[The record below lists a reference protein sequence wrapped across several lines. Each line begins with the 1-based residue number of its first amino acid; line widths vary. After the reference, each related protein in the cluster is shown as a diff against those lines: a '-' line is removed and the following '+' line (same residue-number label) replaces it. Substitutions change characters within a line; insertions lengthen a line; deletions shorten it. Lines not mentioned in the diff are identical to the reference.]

1 MRIIGLDVGTKRIG
15 IAKADTS
22 VRIAIPNGYVLVNG
36 QEIPEILRIARL
48 NDTNFFVVGLPRS
61 NDGNETAQSAY
72 ARKFADTLA
81 ASMPGARIYFQ
92 DESLTSVVAEE
103 RLKKRKKN
111 FEKGEIDAEAASIIL
126 QDFIENYAAKLAQ
139 NSASKI
145 PNRLVSP
152 AASMNSS
159 ASPATAISPSVNPA
173 ATLGSPEVQSIIN
186 EPTKSEPESTE
197 SPRPVKS
204 LEKPMKKVKRI
215 LLSLFILLFLAGLF
229 GGGYYWYSLQPVSSA
244 NCRFDSAKTAA
255 ESNEKEANSVC
266 EYQTIEISAGE
277 SVKQIANNLKQAD
290 LIRNPLAFELYAR
303 INNLHAKLKTGKYSF
318 RKTMSARAIA
328 KQLVNGVVSSDVF
341 NLTILPGTS
350 LLGDKGK
357 SQTGIIHQ
365 FRTLGYSEEEINQA
379 LTKHYDNPI
388 LKGLYANETKLSDL
402 KIPEKLA
409 LEGYLYGETYQ
420 FYNHEKLENVIT
432 TILNQFNDVVVSN
445 QLEEKFKAR
454 GFTLRQG
461 ITLASIIQKEARTE
475 DMPGVSMVFQ
485 NRWRQ
490 GIALGSD
497 VTATY
502 AADITGIDR
511 TNATNADILAVNS
524 LYNTRKYP
532 GLPPGPIAVP
542 SKAALL
548 AVAEP
553 DSSKAS
559 MLYFLTGDDGLMYY
573 SSTDAEHNQKIRD
586 HCQKLCKVQI

>member
-15 IAKADTS
+15 VAKADTS

-126 QDFIENYAAKLAQ
+126 QDFIEHYAAKLAQ
-139 NSASKI
+139 NSAVKI
-145 PNRLVSP
+145 PNQLASP
-152 AASMNSS
+152 ATNIDPS
-159 ASPATAISPSVNPA
+159 ASPAT
-173 ATLGSPEVQSIIN
+173 TLGSPEVQSIIN
-186 EPTKSEPESTE
+186 EPTKPELGSAE
-197 SPRPVKS
+197 SPRPDRS
-204 LEKPMKKVKRI
+204 LEKPMKKIKRI

-244 NCRFDSAKTAA
+244 NCRFDSAKAAA
-255 ESNEKEANSVC
+255 ESNEKESSSVC

-277 SVKQIANNLKQAD
+277 SVKQIANNLKRAD
-290 LIRNPLAFELYAR
+290 LIRNPFAFELYAR
-303 INNLHAKLKTGKYSF
+303 ISNLHAKLKAGKYSF

-341 NLTILPGTS
+341 NLTILPGTN

-379 LTKHYDNPI
+379 LTKHYDNPV
-388 LKGLYANETKLSDL
+388 LKGLYADETKLSNPD
-402 KIPEKLA
+402 IPAKLA

-454 GFTLRQG
+454 GLSLREG
-461 ITLASIIQKEARTE
+461 IILASIIQKEARTE

-485 NRWRQ
+485 NRLKQ

-524 LYNTRKYP
+524 LYNTRKFP

>member
-15 IAKADTS
+15 VAKADTS

-126 QDFIENYAAKLAQ
+126 QDFIEHYAAKLAQ
-139 NSASKI
+139 NSAVKI
-145 PNRLVSP
+145 PNQL
-152 AASMNSS
+152 ASS
-159 ASPATAISPSVNPA
+159 AVNIDPSASPA

-186 EPTKSEPESTE
+186 EPTKSEPESSE
-197 SPRPVKS
+197 SPRPAKS
-204 LEKPMKKVKRI
+204 SEKPMKKVKRI
-215 LLSLFILLFLAGLF
+215 LLSFFILLFLAGLF

-244 NCRFDSAKTAA
+244 NCRFDSAKAAA
-255 ESNEKEANSVC
+255 ESNEKESNSVC

-341 NLTILPGTS
+341 NLTILPGTN

-379 LTKHYDNPI
+379 LTKHYDNPV
-388 LKGLYANETKLSDL
+388 LKGLYADENKLSNPD
-402 KIPEKLA
+402 IPAKLA

-432 TILNQFNDVVVSN
+432 TILNQINDVVVSN

-454 GFTLRQG
+454 GFTLREG
-461 ITLASIIQKEARTE
+461 ITLASIIQKEANTE

-485 NRWRQ
+485 NRLKQ

-524 LYNTRKYP
+524 LYNTRKFP

-573 SSTDAEHNQKIRD
+573 SRTDAEHNQKIRD

>member
-15 IAKADTS
+15 VAKADTS

-36 QEIPEILRIARL
+36 QEIPEILRIAKL

-126 QDFIENYAAKLAQ
+126 QDFIEHYAAKLAQ
-139 NSASKI
+139 NSAVKI
-145 PNRLVSP
+145 PNQLASP
-152 AASMNSS
+152 AANIDPS
-159 ASPATAISPSVNPA
+159 ASPAS
-173 ATLGSPEVQSIIN
+173 TLGSPEVQSIIN
-186 EPTKSEPESTE
+186 EPTKSEAESTE
-197 SPRPVKS
+197 SPRPDRS

-215 LLSLFILLFLAGLF
+215 LFSLFILLFLAGLF

-244 NCRFDSAKTAA
+244 NCRFDSAKAA
-255 ESNEKEANSVC
+255 SESNEKEADSNC
-266 EYQTIEISAGE
+266 EYQTIEVTAGE
-277 SVKQIANNLKQAD
+277 SVKEIANNLKQAD
-290 LIRNPLAFELYAR
+290 LIRNPQAFELYAR

-341 NLTILPGTS
+341 NLTILPGTN

-379 LTKHYDNPI
+379 LTKHYDNPV
-388 LKGLYANETKLSDL
+388 LKGLYADENKLSNPD
-402 KIPEKLA
+402 IPAKLA

-454 GFTLRQG
+454 GLSLREG
-461 ITLASIIQKEARTE
+461 ITLASIIQKEANTE

-485 NRWRQ
+485 NRLKQ

-511 TNATNADILAVNS
+511 ANATNADILAVNS
-524 LYNTRKYP
+524 LYNTRKFP

-573 SSTDAEHNQKIRD
+573 SRTDAEHNQKIRD

>member
-61 NDGNETAQSAY
+61 NDDNETAQSAY

-159 ASPATAISPSVNPA
+159 ASPATAISPSFSPA
-173 ATLGSPEVQSIIN
+173 TTLGSSEVQSIIN
-186 EPTKSEPESTE
+186 EPTKSESESTE
-197 SPRPVKS
+197 SPRPAKS
-204 LEKPMKKVKRI
+204 SEKPMKKVKRI

-244 NCRFDSAKTAA
+244 NCRFDSAKAA
-255 ESNEKEANSVC
+255 SESNEKESNSVC

-277 SVKQIANNLKQAD
+277 SVKQIANNLKRAD

-454 GFTLRQG
+454 GLSLRRG
-461 ITLASIIQKEARTE
+461 IILASIIQKEANTE

-485 NRWRQ
+485 NRLKR

-511 TNATNADILAVNS
+511 TTATNADILAVDS
-524 LYNTRKYP
+524 FYNTRKYP

>member
-15 IAKADTS
+15 VAKADTS
-22 VRIAIPNGYVLVNG
+22 VRIAIPNGFVLVNG

-126 QDFIENYAAKLAQ
+126 QDFIEHYAAKLAQ
-139 NSASKI
+139 NAASKI
-145 PNRLVSP
+145 PNQLVNPVANITPSV
-152 AASMNSS
+152 
-159 ASPATAISPSVNPA
+159 SPATAISPSVDPA
-173 ATLGSPEVQSIIN
+173 TTLGSPEIQSIIN

-197 SPRPVKS
+197 SPRPDRS

-215 LLSLFILLFLAGLF
+215 LLSFFILLFLAGLF

-244 NCRFDSAKTAA
+244 NCRFDSAKAAA
-255 ESNEKEANSVC
+255 ESNEKESNSVC

-341 NLTILPGTS
+341 NLTILPGTN

-379 LTKHYDNPI
+379 LTKHYDNPV
-388 LKGLYANETKLSDL
+388 LKGLYADETKLSNPE
-402 KIPEKLA
+402 IPVKLA

-454 GFTLRQG
+454 GLSLREG
-461 ITLASIIQKEARTE
+461 IILASIIQKEARTE

-485 NRWRQ
+485 NRLKQ

-524 LYNTRKYP
+524 LYNTRKFP

>member
-15 IAKADTS
+15 VAKADTS

-61 NDGNETAQSAY
+61 NNGNETAQSAY

-126 QDFIENYAAKLAQ
+126 QDFIEHYAAKLAQ

-145 PNRLVSP
+145 PNQLVNATTNINP
-152 AASMNSS
+152 S
-159 ASPATAISPSVNPA
+159 ASPA

-186 EPTKSEPESTE
+186 EPTKSESESSE
-197 SPRPVKS
+197 SPRPAKS
-204 LEKPMKKVKRI
+204 SEKPMKKVKRI
-215 LLSLFILLFLAGLF
+215 LLSFFILLFLAGLF

-244 NCRFDSAKTAA
+244 NCRFDSAKAAA
-255 ESNEKEANSVC
+255 ESNEKESNSVC

-341 NLTILPGTS
+341 NLTILPGTN

-379 LTKHYDNPI
+379 LTKHYDNPV
-388 LKGLYANETKLSDL
+388 LKGLYADETKLSNPE
-402 KIPEKLA
+402 IPVKLA

-454 GFTLRQG
+454 GFTLREG
-461 ITLASIIQKEARTE
+461 IILASIIQKEARTE

-511 TNATNADILAVNS
+511 ANATNADILAVNS
-524 LYNTRKYP
+524 LYNTRKFP

-553 DSSKAS
+553 DSSKAP

>member
-15 IAKADTS
+15 VAKADTS

-126 QDFIENYAAKLAQ
+126 QDFIEHYAAKLAQ
-139 NSASKI
+139 NSAVKI
-145 PNRLVSP
+145 PNQLASP
-152 AASMNSS
+152 AANIDPS
-159 ASPATAISPSVNPA
+159 ASPA

-186 EPTKSEPESTE
+186 EPTKSEPESSE
-197 SPRPVKS
+197 SPRPAKS
-204 LEKPMKKVKRI
+204 SEKPMKKVKRI

-244 NCRFDSAKTAA
+244 NCRFDSAKAA
-255 ESNEKEANSVC
+255 SESNEKEADSNC
-266 EYQTIEISAGE
+266 EYQTIEVTAGE
-277 SVKQIANNLKQAD
+277 SVKEIANNLKQAD
-290 LIRNPLAFELYAR
+290 LIRNPMAFELYAR
-303 INNLHAKLKTGKYSF
+303 ISNLHAKLKAGKYSF

-341 NLTILPGTS
+341 NLTILPGTN

-388 LKGLYANETKLSDL
+388 LKGLYADETKLSNPD
-402 KIPEKLA
+402 IPAKLA

-454 GFTLRQG
+454 GFTLREG
-461 ITLASIIQKEARTE
+461 ITLASIIQKEANTE

-485 NRWRQ
+485 NRLRQ

-511 TNATNADILAVNS
+511 ANATNADILAVNS
-524 LYNTRKYP
+524 LYNTRKFP

>member
-15 IAKADTS
+15 VAKADTS

-126 QDFIENYAAKLAQ
+126 QDFIEHYAAKLAQ

-145 PNRLVSP
+145 PNQLVN
-152 AASMNSS
+152 AATNINPS
-159 ASPATAISPSVNPA
+159 ASPA

-186 EPTKSEPESTE
+186 EPTKSESESSE
-197 SPRPVKS
+197 SPRPAKS
-204 LEKPMKKVKRI
+204 SEKPMKKVKRI
-215 LLSLFILLFLAGLF
+215 LLSFFILLFLAGLF

-244 NCRFDSAKTAA
+244 NCRFDSAKAAA
-255 ESNEKEANSVC
+255 ESNEKESNSVC

-341 NLTILPGTS
+341 NLTILPGTN

-379 LTKHYDNPI
+379 LTKHYDNPV
-388 LKGLYANETKLSDL
+388 LKGLYADETKLSNPE
-402 KIPEKLA
+402 IPVKLA

-454 GFTLRQG
+454 GFTLREG
-461 ITLASIIQKEARTE
+461 IILASIIQKEARTE

-511 TNATNADILAVNS
+511 ANATNADILAVNS
-524 LYNTRKYP
+524 LYNTRKFP

>member
-15 IAKADTS
+15 VAKADTS

-145 PNRLVSP
+145 PNQLVSP
-152 AASMNSS
+152 AANINPS
-159 ASPATAISPSVNPA
+159 ASPAN
-173 ATLGSPEVQSIIN
+173 TLGSPEVQSIIN
-186 EPTKSEPESTE
+186 EPTKSESESSE
-197 SPRPVKS
+197 SPRPAKS
-204 LEKPMKKVKRI
+204 SEKPMKKVKRI
-215 LLSLFILLFLAGLF
+215 LLSFFILLFLAGLF

-244 NCRFDSAKTAA
+244 NCRFDSAKAAA
-255 ESNEKEANSVC
+255 ESNEKESNSVC

-341 NLTILPGTS
+341 NLTILPGTN

-379 LTKHYDNPI
+379 LTKHYDNPV
-388 LKGLYANETKLSDL
+388 LKGLYADETKLSNPE
-402 KIPEKLA
+402 IPVKLA

-454 GFTLRQG
+454 GLSLREG
-461 ITLASIIQKEARTE
+461 IILASIIQKEARTE

-485 NRWRQ
+485 NRLKQ

-524 LYNTRKYP
+524 LYNTRKFP

>member
-15 IAKADTS
+15 VAKADTS

-139 NSASKI
+139 NAASKI
-145 PNRLVSP
+145 PNQLVN
-152 AASMNSS
+152 AATNINPS
-159 ASPATAISPSVNPA
+159 ASPA

-186 EPTKSEPESTE
+186 EPTKSETESSE
-197 SPRPVKS
+197 SPRPAKS
-204 LEKPMKKVKRI
+204 SEKPMKKVKRTLFSI
-215 LLSLFILLFLAGLF
+215 LILIFLAGLF

-244 NCRFDSAKTAA
+244 NCRFDSAKAAA

-277 SVKQIANNLKQAD
+277 SVKQIANNLKQAG

-341 NLTILPGTS
+341 NLTILPGTN

-379 LTKHYDNPI
+379 LTKHYDNPV
-388 LKGLYANETKLSDL
+388 LKGLYADETKLSNPE
-402 KIPEKLA
+402 IPAKLA

-454 GFTLRQG
+454 GLSLREG
-461 ITLASIIQKEARTE
+461 IILASIIQKEARTE

-485 NRWRQ
+485 NRLKQ

-524 LYNTRKYP
+524 LYNTRKFP

>member
-15 IAKADTS
+15 VAKADTS

-126 QDFIENYAAKLAQ
+126 QDFIEHYAAKLAQ
-139 NSASKI
+139 NAASKI
-145 PNRLVSP
+145 PNQL
-152 AASMNSS
+152 
-159 ASPATAISPSVNPA
+159 VNPVA
-173 ATLGSPEVQSIIN
+173 EMNPSFSPVSTLGSPEVQSIIN
-186 EPTKSEPESTE
+186 EPTKSESESTE
-197 SPRPVKS
+197 APRPDRS

-229 GGGYYWYSLQPVSSA
+229 GGGYYWYSLQSVSSA
-244 NCRFDSAKTAA
+244 NCRFDSAKAA
-255 ESNEKEANSVC
+255 SESNEKEADSNC
-266 EYQTIEISAGE
+266 EYQTIEVTAGE
-277 SVKQIANNLKQAD
+277 SVKEIANNLKQAD
-290 LIRNPLAFELYAR
+290 LIRNPMAFELYAR
-303 INNLHAKLKTGKYSF
+303 ISNLHAKLKAGKYSF

-341 NLTILPGTS
+341 NLTILPGTN

-379 LTKHYDNPI
+379 LTKHYDNPV
-388 LKGLYANETKLSDL
+388 LKGLYADETKLSNPE
-402 KIPEKLA
+402 IPAKLA

-454 GFTLRQG
+454 GLSLREG
-461 ITLASIIQKEARTE
+461 ITLASIIQKEANTE

-485 NRWRQ
+485 NRLKQ

-524 LYNTRKYP
+524 LYNTRKFP

>member
-15 IAKADTS
+15 VAKADTS

-126 QDFIENYAAKLAQ
+126 QDFIEHYAAKLAQ
-139 NSASKI
+139 NAASKI
-145 PNRLVSP
+145 PNQLVNPVAEMNPSFSP
-152 AASMNSS
+152 AS
-159 ASPATAISPSVNPA
+159 
-173 ATLGSPEVQSIIN
+173 TLGSPEVQSIIN
-186 EPTKSEPESTE
+186 EPTKSESESSE
-197 SPRPVKS
+197 SPRPAKS
-204 LEKPMKKVKRI
+204 SEKPMKKVKRI
-215 LLSLFILLFLAGLF
+215 LLSFFILLFLAGLF

-244 NCRFDSAKTAA
+244 NCRFDSAKAAA
-255 ESNEKEANSVC
+255 ESNEKESNSVC

-341 NLTILPGTS
+341 NLTILPGTN

-379 LTKHYDNPI
+379 LTKHYDNPV
-388 LKGLYANETKLSDL
+388 LKGLYADETKLSNPE
-402 KIPEKLA
+402 IPVKLA

-454 GFTLRQG
+454 GFTLREG

-485 NRWRQ
+485 NRLKQ

-524 LYNTRKYP
+524 LYNTRKFP

>member
-1 MRIIGLDVGTKRIG
+1 MRIIGLDVGTRRIG
-15 IAKADTS
+15 VAKADTS

-126 QDFIENYAAKLAQ
+126 QDFIEHYAAKLAQ
-139 NSASKI
+139 NSAVKI
-145 PNRLVSP
+145 PNQLASP
-152 AASMNSS
+152 AANIDPS
-159 ASPATAISPSVNPA
+159 ASPV

-186 EPTKSEPESTE
+186 EPIKSESESTE
-197 SPRPVKS
+197 APRPDRS

-215 LLSLFILLFLAGLF
+215 IFSLLILIFLAGLF

-244 NCRFDSAKTAA
+244 NCRFDSAKAAA
-255 ESNEKEANSVC
+255 ESNEKESNSVC

-341 NLTILPGTS
+341 NLTILPGTN

-388 LKGLYANETKLSDL
+388 LKGLYADETKLSNPE
-402 KIPEKLA
+402 IPAKLA

-454 GFTLRQG
+454 GLSLREG
-461 ITLASIIQKEARTE
+461 IILASIIQKEARTE

-485 NRWRQ
+485 NRRRL

-524 LYNTRKYP
+524 LYNTRKFP

>member
-15 IAKADTS
+15 VAKADTS

-126 QDFIENYAAKLAQ
+126 QDFIEHYAAKLAQ
-139 NSASKI
+139 NSAVKI
-145 PNRLVSP
+145 PNQLVSP
-152 AASMNSS
+152 VTSMNQSI
-159 ASPATAISPSVNPA
+159 SPAT
-173 ATLGSPEVQSIIN
+173 TLGSPEVQSIIN
-186 EPTKSEPESTE
+186 ESTKSEPESTE
-197 SPRPVKS
+197 SPRPDRS

-229 GGGYYWYSLQPVSSA
+229 GGGYYWYSLQSVSSA
-244 NCRFDSAKTAA
+244 NCRFDSAKAA
-255 ESNEKEANSVC
+255 SESNEKEADSNC
-266 EYQTIEISAGE
+266 EYQTIEVTAGE
-277 SVKQIANNLKQAD
+277 SVKEIANNLKRAD
-290 LIRNPLAFELYAR
+290 LIRNPMAFELYAR
-303 INNLHAKLKTGKYSF
+303 INNLHAKLKAGKYSF

-341 NLTILPGTS
+341 NLTILPGTN

-379 LTKHYDNPI
+379 LTKHYDNPV
-388 LKGLYANETKLSDL
+388 LKGLYADENKLSNPD
-402 KIPEKLA
+402 IPAKLA

-454 GFTLRQG
+454 GFTLREG
-461 ITLASIIQKEARTE
+461 ITLASIIQKEANTE

-485 NRWRQ
+485 NRLKQ

-524 LYNTRKYP
+524 LYNTRKFP

>member
-15 IAKADTS
+15 VAKADTS

-126 QDFIENYAAKLAQ
+126 QDFIEDYAAKLAQ
-139 NSASKI
+139 NTSSKI
-145 PNRLVSP
+145 PNQLT
-152 AASMNSS
+152 
-159 ASPATAISPSVNPA
+159 SPAT
-173 ATLGSPEVQSIIN
+173 TLESPEIQSIIN
-186 EPTKSEPESTE
+186 EFSKADGESSKTEDHPKNQSEQIESA
-197 SPRPVKS
+197 
-204 LEKPMKKVKRI
+204 EKPMKKVKRT
-215 LLSLFILLFLAGLF
+215 LLSLFDLIFLAGLF

-244 NCRFDSAKTAA
+244 NCRFDSAKAAA

-290 LIRNPLAFELYAR
+290 LIRNPFAFELYAR

-341 NLTILPGTS
+341 NLTILPGTN

-379 LTKHYDNPI
+379 LTKHYNNPV
-388 LKGLYANETKLSDL
+388 LKGLYADEAKLSNPD
-402 KIPEKLA
+402 IPAKLA

-454 GFTLRQG
+454 GFTLREG

-485 NRWRQ
+485 NRLKQ

-524 LYNTRKYP
+524 LYNTRKFP

>member
-15 IAKADTS
+15 VAKADTS

-126 QDFIENYAAKLAQ
+126 QDFIEHYAAKLAQ
-139 NSASKI
+139 NAASKI
-145 PNRLVSP
+145 PNQLVNPVAEMNPSFSP
-152 AASMNSS
+152 AS
-159 ASPATAISPSVNPA
+159 
-173 ATLGSPEVQSIIN
+173 TLGSPEVQSIIN
-186 EPTKSEPESTE
+186 EPTKSESESSE
-197 SPRPVKS
+197 SPRPAKS
-204 LEKPMKKVKRI
+204 SEKPMKKVKRI
-215 LLSLFILLFLAGLF
+215 LFSFLILIFLAGLF

-244 NCRFDSAKTAA
+244 NCRFDSAKAAA
-255 ESNEKEANSVC
+255 ESNEKEANFVC

-277 SVKQIANNLKQAD
+277 SVKQIANNLKRAD
-290 LIRNPLAFELYAR
+290 LIRNPFAFELYAR
-303 INNLHAKLKTGKYSF
+303 ISNLHAKLKAGKYSF

-341 NLTILPGTS
+341 NLTILPGTN

-379 LTKHYDNPI
+379 LTKHYDNPV
-388 LKGLYANETKLSDL
+388 LKGLYADETKLSNPD
-402 KIPEKLA
+402 IPAKLA

-454 GFTLRQG
+454 GLSLREG
-461 ITLASIIQKEARTE
+461 IILASIIQKEARTE

-485 NRWRQ
+485 NRLKQ

-524 LYNTRKYP
+524 LYNTRKFP

>member
-15 IAKADTS
+15 VAKADTS

-139 NSASKI
+139 NSAVKI
-145 PNRLVSP
+145 PNQLVSP
-152 AASMNSS
+152 VTSMNQSI
-159 ASPATAISPSVNPA
+159 SPAT
-173 ATLGSPEVQSIIN
+173 TLGSPEVQSIIN
-186 EPTKSEPESTE
+186 ESTKSEPESTE
-197 SPRPVKS
+197 SPRPDRS

-244 NCRFDSAKTAA
+244 NCRFDSAKTAS
-255 ESNEKEANSVC
+255 ESNEKEADSNC
-266 EYQTIEISAGE
+266 EYQTIEVTAGE
-277 SVKQIANNLKQAD
+277 SVKEIASSLKQAD
-290 LIRNPLAFELYAR
+290 LIRNPHAFELYAR
-303 INNLHAKLKTGKYSF
+303 INNLHAKLKAGKYSF

-341 NLTILPGTS
+341 NLTILPGTN

-379 LTKHYDNPI
+379 LTKHYDNPV
-388 LKGLYANETKLSDL
+388 LKGLYADETKLSNPE
-402 KIPEKLA
+402 IPVKLA

-445 QLEEKFKAR
+445 QLEEKFKTR
-454 GFTLRQG
+454 GFTLREG
-461 ITLASIIQKEARTE
+461 IILASIIQKEANTE

-485 NRWRQ
+485 NRLKQ

-524 LYNTRKYP
+524 LYNTRKFP

-573 SSTDAEHNQKIRD
+573 SGTDAEHNQKIRD

>member
-15 IAKADTS
+15 VAKADTS

-126 QDFIENYAAKLAQ
+126 QDFIEHYAAKLAQ
-139 NSASKI
+139 NAASKI
-145 PNRLVSP
+145 PNQLVNPVAEMNPSFSP
-152 AASMNSS
+152 AS
-159 ASPATAISPSVNPA
+159 
-173 ATLGSPEVQSIIN
+173 TLGSPEVQSIIN
-186 EPTKSEPESTE
+186 EPTKSESESSE
-197 SPRPVKS
+197 SPRPAKS
-204 LEKPMKKVKRI
+204 SEKPMKKVKRI
-215 LLSLFILLFLAGLF
+215 LLSFFILLFLAGLF

-244 NCRFDSAKTAA
+244 NCRFDSAKAAA
-255 ESNEKEANSVC
+255 ESNEKESNSVC

-303 INNLHAKLKTGKYSF
+303 ISNLHAKLKAGKYSF

-341 NLTILPGTS
+341 NLTILPGTN

-379 LTKHYDNPI
+379 LTKHYDNPV
-388 LKGLYANETKLSDL
+388 LKGLYADETKLSNPD
-402 KIPEKLA
+402 IPAKLA

-454 GFTLRQG
+454 GLSLREG
-461 ITLASIIQKEARTE
+461 IILASIIQKEARTE

-485 NRWRQ
+485 NRLRQ

-511 TNATNADILAVNS
+511 ANATNADILAVNS
-524 LYNTRKYP
+524 LYNTRKFP

>member
-15 IAKADTS
+15 VAKADTS

-159 ASPATAISPSVNPA
+159 VSPATAISPSVSPA
-173 ATLGSPEVQSIIN
+173 TTLGSPEVQSIIN
-186 EPTKSEPESTE
+186 ESTKSEPESTE
-197 SPRPVKS
+197 TPRSDRS

-244 NCRFDSAKTAA
+244 NCRFDSAKAAA

-277 SVKQIANNLKQAD
+277 SVKQIANNLKQAG

-303 INNLHAKLKTGKYSF
+303 INNLHAKLKAGKYSF

-388 LKGLYANETKLSDL
+388 LKGLYADENKLSSLD
-402 KIPEKLA
+402 IPAKLS

-454 GFTLRQG
+454 GLSLRQG
-461 ITLASIIQKEARTE
+461 IILASIIQKEANTE

-485 NRWRQ
+485 NRLKR

-511 TNATNADILAVNS
+511 TNATNVDILAVNS
-524 LYNTRKYP
+524 LYNTRKFP

>member
-1 MRIIGLDVGTKRIG
+1 MRIISLDVGTKRIG
-15 IAKADTS
+15 VAKADTS
-22 VRIAIPNGYVLVNG
+22 VRIAIPNGFVLVNG

-126 QDFIENYAAKLAQ
+126 QDFIEHYAAKLAQ
-139 NSASKI
+139 NSAVKI
-145 PNRLVSP
+145 PNQL
-152 AASMNSS
+152 ASS
-159 ASPATAISPSVNPA
+159 AVNIDPSASPA

-186 EPTKSEPESTE
+186 EPTKSEPESSE
-197 SPRPVKS
+197 SPRPAKS
-204 LEKPMKKVKRI
+204 SEKPMKKVKRI
-215 LLSLFILLFLAGLF
+215 LLSFFILLFLAGLF

-244 NCRFDSAKTAA
+244 NCRFDSAKAAA
-255 ESNEKEANSVC
+255 ESNEKESNSVC

-277 SVKQIANNLKQAD
+277 SVKQIANNLKQAG

-303 INNLHAKLKTGKYSF
+303 INNLHVKLKTGKYSF

-379 LTKHYDNPI
+379 LTKHYDNPV
-388 LKGLYANETKLSDL
+388 LKGLYADENKLSNPD
-402 KIPEKLA
+402 IPAKLA

-454 GFTLRQG
+454 GLSLREG
-461 ITLASIIQKEARTE
+461 ITLASIIQKEANTE

-485 NRWRQ
+485 NRLKQ

-511 TNATNADILAVNS
+511 ANATNADILAVNS
-524 LYNTRKYP
+524 LYNTRKFP

>member
-15 IAKADTS
+15 VAKADTS

-126 QDFIENYAAKLAQ
+126 QDFIEHYAAKLAQ

-145 PNRLVSP
+145 PNQLVNPVAEMNPSFSP
-152 AASMNSS
+152 AS
-159 ASPATAISPSVNPA
+159 
-173 ATLGSPEVQSIIN
+173 TLGSPEVQSIIN
-186 EPTKSEPESTE
+186 EPTKSESESSE
-197 SPRPVKS
+197 SPRPAKS
-204 LEKPMKKVKRI
+204 SEKPMKKVKRI
-215 LLSLFILLFLAGLF
+215 LLSFFILLFLAGLF

-244 NCRFDSAKTAA
+244 NCRFDSAKAAA
-255 ESNEKEANSVC
+255 ESNEKESNSAC

-318 RKTMSARAIA
+318 RKTMSARDIA

-388 LKGLYANETKLSDL
+388 LKGLYADEIKLSEPD
-402 KIPEKLA
+402 IPVKLA

-454 GFTLRQG
+454 GLSLREG
-461 ITLASIIQKEARTE
+461 IILASIIQKEAHTE

-485 NRWRQ
+485 NRLKR

-502 AADITGIDR
+502 AADIVGIDR
-511 TNATNADILAVNS
+511 ATATNADILAVES
-524 LYNTRKYP
+524 RYNTRKST

>member
-15 IAKADTS
+15 VAKADTS

-126 QDFIENYAAKLAQ
+126 QDFIEHYAAKLAQ
-139 NSASKI
+139 NSAIKI
-145 PNRLVSP
+145 PNQLASP

-159 ASPATAISPSVNPA
+159 ASPA

-197 SPRPVKS
+197 SPRPDRS
-204 LEKPMKKVKRI
+204 LEKPMKKIKRI

-244 NCRFDSAKTAA
+244 NCRFDSAKAAA
-255 ESNEKEANSVC
+255 ESNEKESNSVC

-341 NLTILPGTS
+341 NLTILPGTN

-379 LTKHYDNPI
+379 LTKHYDNPV
-388 LKGLYANETKLSDL
+388 LKGLYADETKLSNPE
-402 KIPEKLA
+402 IPVKLA

-454 GFTLRQG
+454 GLSLREG
-461 ITLASIIQKEARTE
+461 IILASIIQKEARTE

-485 NRWRQ
+485 NRLRQ

-511 TNATNADILAVNS
+511 ANATNADILAVNS
-524 LYNTRKYP
+524 LYNTRKFP

>member
-15 IAKADTS
+15 VAKADTS

-126 QDFIENYAAKLAQ
+126 QDFIEHYAAKLAQ
-139 NSASKI
+139 NSAIKI
-145 PNRLVSP
+145 PNQL
-152 AASMNSS
+152 
-159 ASPATAISPSVNPA
+159 ASPATATSPSVSPA
-173 ATLGSPEVQSIIN
+173 ATLGSPEVQFIIN
-186 EPTKSEPESTE
+186 EPTKSEAESTE
-197 SPRPVKS
+197 SPRPDRS

-244 NCRFDSAKTAA
+244 NCRFDSAKAA
-255 ESNEKEANSVC
+255 SESNEKEADSNC
-266 EYQTIEISAGE
+266 EYQTIEVTAGE
-277 SVKQIANNLKQAD
+277 SVKEIASSLKQAD
-290 LIRNPLAFELYAR
+290 LIRNPMAFELYAR

-341 NLTILPGTS
+341 NLTILPGTN

-388 LKGLYANETKLSDL
+388 LKGLYANENKLSNPD
-402 KIPEKLA
+402 IPAKLA

-454 GFTLRQG
+454 GLSLREG
-461 ITLASIIQKEARTE
+461 ITLASIIQKEAHTE

-485 NRWRQ
+485 NRLKR

-511 TNATNADILAVNS
+511 TAATNADILAVNS
-524 LYNTRKYP
+524 RYNTRKST
-532 GLPPGPIAVP
+532 GIPPGPIAVP

>member
-15 IAKADTS
+15 VAKADTS

-72 ARKFADTLA
+72 ARNFADTLA

-126 QDFIENYAAKLAQ
+126 QDFIEHYATKLAQ
-139 NSASKI
+139 NSAVKI
-145 PNRLVSP
+145 PNQLVNP
-152 AASMNSS
+152 AANIDPS
-159 ASPATAISPSVNPA
+159 ASPA

-186 EPTKSEPESTE
+186 EPTKPDLDSSE
-197 SPRPVKS
+197 SPRQAKS
-204 LEKPMKKVKRI
+204 PEKPMKKVKRI

-229 GGGYYWYSLQPVSSA
+229 GGGYYWYSLQSVSSA
-244 NCRFDSAKTAA
+244 NCRFDSAKAA
-255 ESNEKEANSVC
+255 SESNEKEADPNC
-266 EYQTIEISAGE
+266 EYQTIEVTAGE
-277 SVKQIANNLKQAD
+277 SVKEIAHNLKQAD

-303 INNLHAKLKTGKYSF
+303 INNLHAKLKAGKYSF

-341 NLTILPGTS
+341 NLTILPGTN

-379 LTKHYDNPI
+379 LTKHYDNPV
-388 LKGLYANETKLSDL
+388 LKGLYADETKLSNPD
-402 KIPEKLA
+402 IPAKLA

-454 GFTLRQG
+454 GFTLREG
-461 ITLASIIQKEARTE
+461 ITLASIIQKEANTE

-485 NRWRQ
+485 NRLKQ

-524 LYNTRKYP
+524 LYNTRKFP

>member
-15 IAKADTS
+15 VAKADTS

-126 QDFIENYAAKLAQ
+126 QDFIEHYAAKLAQ
-139 NSASKI
+139 NSTVKI
-145 PNRLVSP
+145 PNQLASP
-152 AASMNSS
+152 AANIDPS
-159 ASPATAISPSVNPA
+159 ASPA

-186 EPTKSEPESTE
+186 EPTKLEPESTE
-197 SPRPVKS
+197 SPRPDRS

-244 NCRFDSAKTAA
+244 NCRFDSAKAA
-255 ESNEKEANSVC
+255 SESNEKEADSNC
-266 EYQTIEISAGE
+266 EYQTIEVTAGE
-277 SVKQIANNLKQAD
+277 SVKEIASSLKQAD
-290 LIRNPLAFELYAR
+290 LIRNPHAFELYAR
-303 INNLHAKLKTGKYSF
+303 INNLHAKLKAGKYSF

-341 NLTILPGTS
+341 NLTILPGTN

-388 LKGLYANETKLSDL
+388 LKGLYADENKLSNPD
-402 KIPEKLA
+402 IPAKLA

-454 GFTLRQG
+454 GLSLREG
-461 ITLASIIQKEARTE
+461 ITLASIIQKEANTE

-485 NRWRQ
+485 NRLRQ

-511 TNATNADILAVNS
+511 TTATNADILAVNS
-524 LYNTRKYP
+524 LYNTRKFP

>member
-15 IAKADTS
+15 VAKADTS
-22 VRIAIPNGYVLVNG
+22 VRIAIPNGFVLVNG

-126 QDFIENYAAKLAQ
+126 QDFIEHYAAKLAQ

-145 PNRLVSP
+145 PNQLVNP
-152 AASMNSS
+152 AADITPSV
-159 ASPATAISPSVNPA
+159 SPATATSPYVSPA
-173 ATLGSPEVQSIIN
+173 TTLSSPEVQSIIN
-186 EPTKSEPESTE
+186 EPTKSEAESTE
-197 SPRPVKS
+197 SPRPDRS

-244 NCRFDSAKTAA
+244 NCRFDSAKAA
-255 ESNEKEANSVC
+255 SESNEKEADSSC
-266 EYQTIEISAGE
+266 EYQTIEVTAGE
-277 SVKQIANNLKQAD
+277 SVKEIASSLKQAD
-290 LIRNPLAFELYAR
+290 LIRNPHAFELYAR
-303 INNLHAKLKTGKYSF
+303 INNLHAKLKAGKYSF

-341 NLTILPGTS
+341 NLTILPGTN

-379 LTKHYDNPI
+379 LTKHYNNPV
-388 LKGLYANETKLSDL
+388 LKGLYADENKLSNPD
-402 KIPEKLA
+402 IPAKLA

-454 GFTLRQG
+454 GFTLREG
-461 ITLASIIQKEARTE
+461 ITLASIIQKEANTE

-485 NRWRQ
+485 NRLKQ

-524 LYNTRKYP
+524 LYNTRKFP

>member
-15 IAKADTS
+15 VAKADTS

-36 QEIPEILRIARL
+36 QEIPEILRIAKL

-139 NSASKI
+139 NAASKI
-145 PNRLVSP
+145 PNQL
-152 AASMNSS
+152 
-159 ASPATAISPSVNPA
+159 VNPVTEINPA
-173 ATLGSPEVQSIIN
+173 STLGSSEIQSIIN
-186 EPTKSEPESTE
+186 EPTKLEPESTE
-197 SPRPVKS
+197 SPRPDRS

-244 NCRFDSAKTAA
+244 NCRFDSAKAAA
-255 ESNEKEANSVC
+255 ESNEKEVNSVC
-266 EYQTIEISAGE
+266 EYQTIEVTAGE
-277 SVKQIANNLKQAD
+277 SVKEIANNLKQAD
-290 LIRNPLAFELYAR
+290 LIRNPFAFELYAR

-341 NLTILPGTS
+341 NLTILPGTN

-379 LTKHYDNPI
+379 LTKHYDNPV
-388 LKGLYANETKLSDL
+388 LKGLYADENKLSNPD
-402 KIPEKLA
+402 IPAKLA

-454 GFTLRQG
+454 GLSLREG
-461 ITLASIIQKEARTE
+461 IILASIIQKEARTE

-485 NRWRQ
+485 NRLKQ

-524 LYNTRKYP
+524 LYNTRKFP

>member
-15 IAKADTS
+15 VAKADTS

-159 ASPATAISPSVNPA
+159 VSPATAISPSVSPA
-173 ATLGSPEVQSIIN
+173 TTLGSPEVQSIIN
-186 EPTKSEPESTE
+186 ESTKSEPESTE
-197 SPRPVKS
+197 TPRSDRS

-244 NCRFDSAKTAA
+244 NCRFDSAKAAA

-277 SVKQIANNLKQAD
+277 SVKQIANNLKQAG

-303 INNLHAKLKTGKYSF
+303 INNLHAKLKAGKYSF

-357 SQTGIIHQ
+357 SQTAIIHQ

-388 LKGLYANETKLSDL
+388 LKGLYADENKLSSLD
-402 KIPEKLA
+402 IPAKLS

-454 GFTLRQG
+454 GLSLRQG
-461 ITLASIIQKEARTE
+461 IILASIIQKEAHTE

-485 NRWRQ
+485 NRLKR

-524 LYNTRKYP
+524 LYNTRKFP

>member
-15 IAKADTS
+15 VAKADTS

-126 QDFIENYAAKLAQ
+126 QDFIEHYAAKLAQ
-139 NSASKI
+139 NAASKI
-145 PNRLVSP
+145 PNQLT
-152 AASMNSS
+152 
-159 ASPATAISPSVNPA
+159 SPAT
-173 ATLGSPEVQSIIN
+173 TLESPEIQSIIN
-186 EPTKSEPESTE
+186 ESSKVDSSPSKTEDQLKNQSEQIKSA
-197 SPRPVKS
+197 
-204 LEKPMKKVKRI
+204 EKPMKKVKHI

-244 NCRFDSAKTAA
+244 NCRFDSAKAA
-255 ESNEKEANSVC
+255 SESNEKESNSVC
-266 EYQTIEISAGE
+266 EYQTIEINAGE

-303 INNLHAKLKTGKYSF
+303 INNFHAKLKTGKYSF

-341 NLTILPGTS
+341 NLTILPGTN

-365 FRTLGYSEEEINQA
+365 FRTIGYSEEEINQA

-388 LKGLYANETKLSDL
+388 LKGLYAGETKLSEPD
-402 KIPEKLA
+402 IPVKLA

-461 ITLASIIQKEARTE
+461 IILASIIQKEANTE

-485 NRWRQ
+485 NRLKR

-502 AADITGIDR
+502 AADIVGIDR
-511 TNATNADILAVNS
+511 ATATNADILAVES
-524 LYNTRKYP
+524 RYNTRKST

>member
-126 QDFIENYAAKLAQ
+126 QDFIEHYAAKLAQ
-139 NSASKI
+139 NSAVKI
-145 PNRLVSP
+145 PNQLASP
-152 AASMNSS
+152 AANIDPS
-159 ASPATAISPSVNPA
+159 ASPA

-186 EPTKSEPESTE
+186 EPTKSESESTE
-197 SPRPVKS
+197 SPRPDRS

-215 LLSLFILLFLAGLF
+215 LFSLFILLFLAGLF

-244 NCRFDSAKTAA
+244 NCRFDSAKAA
-255 ESNEKEANSVC
+255 SESNEKEADSSC
-266 EYQTIEISAGE
+266 EYQTIEVTAGE
-277 SVKQIANNLKQAD
+277 SVKEIASSLKQAD
-290 LIRNPLAFELYAR
+290 LIRNPHTFELYAR
-303 INNLHAKLKTGKYSF
+303 INNLHAKLKAGKYSF

-341 NLTILPGTS
+341 NLTILPGTN

-379 LTKHYDNPI
+379 LTKHYDSPV
-388 LKGLYANETKLSDL
+388 LKGLYADETKLSNPE
-402 KIPEKLA
+402 IPAKLA

-454 GFTLRQG
+454 GLSLREG

-485 NRWRQ
+485 NRLKQ

-524 LYNTRKYP
+524 LYNTRKFP

-553 DSSKAS
+553 DSLKAS

>member
-15 IAKADTS
+15 VAKADTS

-126 QDFIENYAAKLAQ
+126 QDFIEHYAAKLAQ
-139 NSASKI
+139 NAASKI
-145 PNRLVSP
+145 PNQLVNP
-152 AASMNSS
+152 VAEMN
-159 ASPATAISPSVNPA
+159 PSFSPA

-197 SPRPVKS
+197 SPRPDRS

-215 LLSLFILLFLAGLF
+215 LLSFFILLFLAGLF

-244 NCRFDSAKTAA
+244 NCRFDSAKAAA

-266 EYQTIEISAGE
+266 EYQTIEVSAGE
-277 SVKQIANNLKQAD
+277 SVKQIANNLKQSG
-290 LIRNPLAFELYAR
+290 LIRNPLAFEVYAR

-341 NLTILPGTS
+341 NLTILPGTN

-388 LKGLYANETKLSDL
+388 LKGLYADETKLSEPD
-402 KIPEKLA
+402 IPVKLA

-454 GFTLRQG
+454 GLSLRRG
-461 ITLASIIQKEARTE
+461 IILASIIQKEAHTE

-485 NRWRQ
+485 NRLKR

-502 AADITGIDR
+502 AADIVGIDR
-511 TNATNADILAVNS
+511 ATATNADILAVES
-524 LYNTRKYP
+524 RYNTRKST

>member
-15 IAKADTS
+15 VAKADTS
-22 VRIAIPNGYVLVNG
+22 VRIAIPNGFVLVNG

-126 QDFIENYAAKLAQ
+126 QDFIEHYAAKLAQ
-139 NSASKI
+139 NSAVKI
-145 PNRLVSP
+145 PNQLASP
-152 AASMNSS
+152 AANIDPS
-159 ASPATAISPSVNPA
+159 ASPA
-173 ATLGSPEVQSIIN
+173 ATLSSPEVQSIIN
-186 EPTKSEPESTE
+186 DPTKLEPESTE
-197 SPRPVKS
+197 SPRPDRS

-244 NCRFDSAKTAA
+244 NCRFDSAKAA
-255 ESNEKEANSVC
+255 SESNEKEADSNC
-266 EYQTIEISAGE
+266 EYQTIEVTAGE
-277 SVKQIANNLKQAD
+277 SVKEIANNLKRAD

-341 NLTILPGTS
+341 NLTILPGTN

-379 LTKHYDNPI
+379 LTKHYDNPV
-388 LKGLYANETKLSDL
+388 LKGLYADENKLSNPD
-402 KIPEKLA
+402 IPAKLA

-445 QLEEKFKAR
+445 QLVEKIKAR
-454 GFTLRQG
+454 GLSLREG
-461 ITLASIIQKEARTE
+461 ITLASIIQKEANTE

-485 NRWRQ
+485 NRLKQ

-502 AADITGIDR
+502 AADITGVDR

-524 LYNTRKYP
+524 LYNTRKFP

>member
-15 IAKADTS
+15 VAKADTS

-126 QDFIENYAAKLAQ
+126 QDFIEHYAAKLAQ
-139 NSASKI
+139 NAASKI
-145 PNRLVSP
+145 PNQLVNLVAEMNPSFSP
-152 AASMNSS
+152 AS
-159 ASPATAISPSVNPA
+159 
-173 ATLGSPEVQSIIN
+173 TLGSPEVQSIIN
-186 EPTKSEPESTE
+186 EPTKSESESSE
-197 SPRPVKS
+197 SPRPDRS

-215 LLSLFILLFLAGLF
+215 IFSLLILIFLAGLF

-244 NCRFDSAKTAA
+244 NCRFDSAKAAA

-266 EYQTIEISAGE
+266 EYQTIEIGAGE

-341 NLTILPGTS
+341 NLTILPGAN

-379 LTKHYDNPI
+379 LTKHYDNPV
-388 LKGLYANETKLSDL
+388 LKGLYADETKLSNPD
-402 KIPEKLA
+402 IPVKLA

-454 GFTLRQG
+454 GLSLRRG
-461 ITLASIIQKEARTE
+461 IILASIIQKEAHTE

-485 NRWRQ
+485 NRLKR

-524 LYNTRKYP
+524 LYNTRKFP

>member
-15 IAKADTS
+15 VAKADTS

-139 NSASKI
+139 NAASKI
-145 PNRLVSP
+145 PNQLASP
-152 AASMNSS
+152 AANIDPS
-159 ASPATAISPSVNPA
+159 ASPATATSPSVSPA

-186 EPTKSEPESTE
+186 EPTKSEAESTE
-197 SPRPVKS
+197 SPRSDRS

-215 LLSLFILLFLAGLF
+215 LFSILILIFLAGLF

-244 NCRFDSAKTAA
+244 NCRFDSAKAA
-255 ESNEKEANSVC
+255 SESNEKEADSNC
-266 EYQTIEISAGE
+266 EYQTIEVAAGE
-277 SVKQIANNLKQAD
+277 SVKEIANNLKQAD
-290 LIRNPLAFELYAR
+290 LIRNPFAFELYAR

-341 NLTILPGTS
+341 NLTILPGTN

-379 LTKHYDNPI
+379 LTKHYDNPV
-388 LKGLYANETKLSDL
+388 LKGLYADENKLSNPD
-402 KIPEKLA
+402 IPAKLA

-454 GFTLRQG
+454 GFTLREG
-461 ITLASIIQKEARTE
+461 ITLASIIQKEANTE

-485 NRWRQ
+485 NRLKQ

-524 LYNTRKYP
+524 LYNTRKFP

-553 DSSKAS
+553 DSSKTS

>member
-15 IAKADTS
+15 VAKADTS

-126 QDFIENYAAKLAQ
+126 QDFIEHYAAKLAQ
-139 NSASKI
+139 NSAVKI
-145 PNRLVSP
+145 PNQLASP
-152 AASMNSS
+152 AANIDPS
-159 ASPATAISPSVNPA
+159 ASPA

-186 EPTKSEPESTE
+186 EPTKSESESSE
-197 SPRPVKS
+197 SPRPAKS
-204 LEKPMKKVKRI
+204 SEKPMKKVKRI
-215 LLSLFILLFLAGLF
+215 LLSFFILLFLAGLF

-244 NCRFDSAKTAA
+244 NCRFDSAKAAA
-255 ESNEKEANSVC
+255 ESNEKESNSVC

-341 NLTILPGTS
+341 NLTILPGTN

-379 LTKHYDNPI
+379 LTKHYDNPV
-388 LKGLYANETKLSDL
+388 LKGLYADETKLSNPE
-402 KIPEKLA
+402 IPVKLA

-454 GFTLRQG
+454 GLSLREG
-461 ITLASIIQKEARTE
+461 IILASIIQKEARTE

-485 NRWRQ
+485 NRLKQ

-524 LYNTRKYP
+524 LYNTRKFP

>member
-15 IAKADTS
+15 VAKADTS

-126 QDFIENYAAKLAQ
+126 QDFIEHYAAKLAQ
-139 NSASKI
+139 NAASKI
-145 PNRLVSP
+145 PNQLVNPVAEMNPSFSP
-152 AASMNSS
+152 AS
-159 ASPATAISPSVNPA
+159 
-173 ATLGSPEVQSIIN
+173 TLGSPEVQSIIN
-186 EPTKSEPESTE
+186 EPTKSESESSE
-197 SPRPVKS
+197 SPRPAKS
-204 LEKPMKKVKRI
+204 SEKPMKKVKRI

-244 NCRFDSAKTAA
+244 NCRFDSAKAAA
-255 ESNEKEANSVC
+255 ESNEKESNSVC

-341 NLTILPGTS
+341 NLTILPGTN

-379 LTKHYDNPI
+379 LTKHYDNPV
-388 LKGLYANETKLSDL
+388 LKGLYADETKLSNPE
-402 KIPEKLA
+402 IPAKLA

-432 TILNQFNDVVVSN
+432 TILNQFNDVVASN

-454 GFTLRQG
+454 GFTLREG
-461 ITLASIIQKEARTE
+461 IILASIIQKEARTE

-485 NRWRQ
+485 NRLRQ

-511 TNATNADILAVNS
+511 ANATNADILAVNS
-524 LYNTRKYP
+524 LYNTRKFP

>member
-15 IAKADTS
+15 VAKADTS

-126 QDFIENYAAKLAQ
+126 QDFIEHYAAKLAQ
-139 NSASKI
+139 NAASKI
-145 PNRLVSP
+145 PNQLVNTTTNINP
-152 AASMNSS
+152 S
-159 ASPATAISPSVNPA
+159 ASPA

-186 EPTKSEPESTE
+186 EPTKSEAESTE
-197 SPRPVKS
+197 SPRPAKS
-204 LEKPMKKVKRI
+204 SEKPMKKVKRI
-215 LLSLFILLFLAGLF
+215 LFSILILIFLAGLF

-244 NCRFDSAKTAA
+244 NCRFDSAKAAA
-255 ESNEKEANSVC
+255 ESNEKESNSVC

-341 NLTILPGTS
+341 NLTILPGTN

-379 LTKHYDNPI
+379 LTKHYDNPV
-388 LKGLYANETKLSDL
+388 LKGLYADETKLSNPE
-402 KIPEKLA
+402 IPVKLA

-454 GFTLRQG
+454 GLSLREG
-461 ITLASIIQKEARTE
+461 ITLASIIQKEANTE

-485 NRWRQ
+485 NRLKQ

-524 LYNTRKYP
+524 LYNTRKFP

-553 DSSKAS
+553 DSSKAP

>member
-15 IAKADTS
+15 VAKADTS

-139 NSASKI
+139 NAASKI
-145 PNRLVSP
+145 PNQL
-152 AASMNSS
+152 
-159 ASPATAISPSVNPA
+159 ASPATNIDPSASPA

-186 EPTKSEPESTE
+186 EPTKSEAESTE
-197 SPRPVKS
+197 SPRPDRS

-244 NCRFDSAKTAA
+244 NCRFDSAKAA
-255 ESNEKEANSVC
+255 SESNEKEADSNC
-266 EYQTIEISAGE
+266 EYQTIEVTAGE
-277 SVKQIANNLKQAD
+277 SVKEIANSLKQAD
-290 LIRNPLAFELYAR
+290 LIRNPMAFELYAR
-303 INNLHAKLKTGKYSF
+303 INNLHAKLKAGKYSF

-341 NLTILPGTS
+341 NLTILPGTN

-388 LKGLYANETKLSDL
+388 LKGLYADETKLSNPE
-402 KIPEKLA
+402 IPVKLA

-454 GFTLRQG
+454 GLSLREG
-461 ITLASIIQKEARTE
+461 IILASIIQKEARTE

-485 NRWRQ
+485 NRLKQ

-524 LYNTRKYP
+524 LYNTRKFP

>member
-15 IAKADTS
+15 VAKADTS

-126 QDFIENYAAKLAQ
+126 QDFIEHYAAKLAQ

-159 ASPATAISPSVNPA
+159 VSPATAISPSFSPA
-173 ATLGSPEVQSIIN
+173 TTPGSPEVQSIIN
-186 EPTKSEPESTE
+186 EPTKPESDFTE
-197 SPRPVKS
+197 SPRSAKS
-204 LEKPMKKVKRI
+204 SEKPMKKVKRI
-215 LLSLFILLFLAGLF
+215 IFSLLILIFLAGLF

-244 NCRFDSAKTAA
+244 NCRFDSAKAAA

-277 SVKQIANNLKQAD
+277 SVKQIANNLKQAG

-388 LKGLYANETKLSDL
+388 LKGLYADENKLSSLD
-402 KIPEKLA
+402 IPAKLA

-461 ITLASIIQKEARTE
+461 ITLASIIQKEANTE

-485 NRWRQ
+485 NRLKR

-502 AADITGIDR
+502 AADIIGIDR
-511 TNATNADILAVNS
+511 TTATNADILAVNS